1 MPTHTLSTGP
11 AEVKPRTLGER
22 IQKARDDL
30 GIGQA
35 EMARRVGV
43 VTTTAWRWEHDRS
56 APRPSDLERLA
67 EVLRVPKEWLESGV
81 MPDPPKGTTVETNA
95 A

>member
-1 MPTHTLSTGP
+1 MPTHTLGGRVQE
-11 AEVKPRTLGER
+11 ARER
-22 IQKARDDL
+22 L

-56 APRPSDLERLA
+56 VPRPSDLERLA
-67 EVLRVPKEWLESGV
+67 DALGVSKVWLETGE
-81 MPDPPKGTTVETNA
+81 DPSAESASLDPTGT
-95 A
+95 